1 MCRNLIVSYFPAKP
15 LETPCPSQCDKTSSH
30 QGGEAAAR
38 LQLRGAFELDSNPA
52 RTAVTLRFF
61 SGKVASSHP
70 CPLRR
75 HESPKEPSEH
85 QATRM
90 RSSVTSS
97 GVSTSVAPFDDMT
110 EGAGGLPARR
120 SVPPLPSSPES
131 SIRDYRSP
139 IFEARNHWR
148 PGQPGTCNLEPL
160 GERGSTEPRPLRRH
174 DRRCRRCSCTPKETF
189 PWAAFELDS
198 NRSRTAVTPRFLRP
212 ISHLRFRTPLGQI
225 GNMPYATTDQR
236 RRGRNPE
243 NETWNLEPSGERA
256 SSDAKR
262 CHHQPRPLR
271 RHGAPKETLAP
282 GGVELQSNCS
292 RTAVTLRFSGKAA

>member
-75 HESPKEPSEH
+75 HELPKEPSEH

-97 GVSTSVAPFDDMT
+97 GVSTSVAHFDDMT

-131 SIRDYRSP
+131 FNQGLSFSDLRST
-139 IFEARNHWR
+139 
-148 PGQPGTCNLEPL
+148 QPLA
-160 GERGSTEPRPLRRH
+160 PR
-174 DRRCRRCSCTPKETF
+174 S
-189 PWAAFELDS
+189 
-198 NRSRTAVTPRFLRP
+198 
-212 ISHLRFRTPLGQI
+212 
-225 GNMPYATTDQR
+225 
-236 RRGRNPE
+236 
-243 NETWNLEPSGERA
+243 TWNLQLGTFGRARFYRA
-256 SSDAKR
+256 SPTSAT
-262 CHHQPRPLR
+262 RPKVQAVFL
-271 RHGAPKETLAP
+271 HAEGNFSL
-282 GGVELQSNCS
+282 GSI
-292 RTAVTLRFSGKAA
+292 RT